1 VSRLGAGL
9 ARFAIRWRRAV
20 ILVSLLLSATSLVSL
35 TRLRLDIDLLE
46 MLPAGRP
53 AFDEYKAVLETFGAT
68 QTVVALVDG
77 VEGAALADALDSL
90 AARYRTVPELR
101 AVIAGRGD
109 DSSAPF
115 LDPAH
120 VAAFVPAAHLP
131 DLAARLEPAAVEE
144 SVARAKRMLALPGTS
159 DLTAFVRRDPLGLAA
174 VVGAAIREG
183 YADPA
188 ASAADRHFLT
198 PEGDAGL
205 ILLHPTGSPFDAE
218 FTHRLFDAL
227 GEAEAAVRAGDPALQ
242 PARVRHGGSYA
253 HAREDAGLIA
263 ADVVRYTLLALV
275 GVVLIFQLGFRDVT
289 ILPVV
294 CYLLIA
300 SSLPAFAVASLLYD
314 SLNALSLAFNAIFFG
329 LAIDASIH
337 FYGRLLDERR
347 HASLEEAVVRTCSSI
362 AGALVVA
369 SGTTAAAFAVVSWS
383 EITAVRQIG
392 ELTGLGMVLNI
403 VHTLVLLPALVVTF
417 PGRLAAGPPSAVEMP
432 WIGGVAAAASRHPR
446 PVLGVTAAVAVAWLV
461 GSGRIPVDAEILH
474 LQPTDSPASRAEA
487 ELTARFGA
495 LAPRAA
501 VVIAARDL
509 DEALAREERVT
520 AWLEP
525 RRGEG
530 TPTSVRGYQ
539 ALSTFLPSRAT
550 EERRRAAFAALPRA
564 AAAAALEHEL
574 RAQGFRVDAFAAAV
588 RALTAEAHLPRDLDA
603 PWIAPLVERHLR
615 TDASGVRL
623 VTFVEMGPGGD
634 LAELR
639 TSIRADLGD
648 EIIVT
653 GRDLMQRALH
663 DVIAREVR
671 LFALVTGV
679 LNVLIVLAQ
688 VRSLSIAAAVVA
700 PTIAAVLVLLAGMEA
715 CGVGF
720 TPVTLMVLP
729 LTLGIGVD
737 NCVFLIE
744 RVREGRTIAEA
755 GALVGRALLLVT
767 LTTMAGFGFLAVSRY
782 PALAGLGWLAFV
794 AVGLVFL
801 GAILVLPAL
810 LAVLPRAV
818 ASGTTHVIEDA
829 RSVD

>member
-9 ARFAIRWRRAV
+9 ARFAIRRRRAV
-20 ILVSLLLSATSLVSL
+20 ILASLALSAASLVSL

-109 DSSAPF
+109 DASAPF

-120 VAAFVPAAHLP
+120 VAAFVPAARLP
-131 DLAARLEPAAVEE
+131 ELAARLEPAAVAKA
-144 SVARAKRMLALPGTS
+144 VARAKRMLALPGTS
-159 DLTAFVRRDPLGLAA
+159 GLTAFVRRDPLGLAA
-174 VVGAAIREG
+174 VVGASIREG

-188 ASAADRHFLT
+188 ASAANRHLLT
-198 PEGDAGL
+198 PEGDVGL

-218 FTHRLFDAL
+218 FTRRLFDTL
-227 GEAEAAVRAGDPALQ
+227 GEAEAAVRDGDPALRSV
-242 PARVRHGGSYA
+242 RVRHGGAYA

-263 ADVVRYTLLALV
+263 TDVVRYTLLALL

-300 SSLPAFAVASLLYD
+300 SSLPALAASLLYD
-314 SLNALSLAFNAIFFG
+314 NLNALSLAFNAIFFG

-403 VHTLVLLPALVVTF
+403 VHTMVLLPALVMTF

-432 WIGGVAAAASRHPR
+432 WIGGVAAAAARHPR
-446 PVLGVTAAVAVAWLV
+446 PVLGVTAAVAVAWLLA
-461 GSGRIPVDAEILH
+461 SGRIPVDAEILH
-474 LQPTDSPASRAEA
+474 LQPTDSPASRTEA

-564 AAAAALEHEL
+564 AAAAALEREL
-574 RAQGFRVDAFAAAV
+574 RTQGFRVVAFDAAA
-588 RALTAEAHLPRDLDA
+588 RALTAEARLPRDLDA

-623 VTFVEMGPGGD
+623 VTFVEMAPGGD

-639 TSIRADLGD
+639 ARLRADLGD
-648 EIIVT
+648 DLIVT

-671 LFALVTGV
+671 LFALVTGA

-688 VRSLSIAAAVVA
+688 VRSLSVAAAVVA
-700 PTIAAVLVLLAGMEA
+700 PTIVAVLVLLAGMELF
-715 CGVGF
+715 GVGF

-801 GAILVLPAL
+801 GALLVLPAL
-810 LAVLPRAV
+810 LAVLPWAV
-818 ASGTTHVIEDA
+818 VSGTTHVIEDA